1 MTVAVIATLQ
11 VQEDKVDEFV
21 ALALDQVAAVA
32 ANEPGCSLYTL
43 NRGDDPTSFTFME
56 RYDDDAAFAA
66 HGQTEYFK
74 AFFAAA
80 GEMLAGAP
88 SISLMHEV
96 TPG

>member
-1 MTVAVIATLQ
+1 MTVSVIATLQ
-11 VQEDKVDEFV
+11 VQEGKVDEFV
-21 ALALDQVAAVA
+21 ALALEQVAAVA

-43 NRGDDPTSFTFME
+43 NRGDDPTTFTFME

-74 AFFAAA
+74 AFFASA

-88 SISLMHEV
+88 AISLMHEV